1 MEMSADDDDDD
12 DERKDVFM
20 EMHEK
25 VRICISAGH

>member
-1 MEMSADDDDDD
+1 MEMSADDD

-25 VRICISAGH
+25 VGICSSAGH